1 MVYNLFFR
9 IFAIKKNMVVKIE
22 DRLSYNIQDYCKL
35 NEIDENEYIIDCIV
49 KQFNIDKF
57 GDLNEIIGD
66 KNNKKEEIPI
76 NKFIDLE
83 FDIEKQQFVVKQSL
97 DDDIFIPL
105 SKFDNLF
112 IKTETQIQDNIVTEI
127 NTEESSKP
135 LITKKKR
142 TLQTK

>member
-1 MVYNLFFR
+1 ME
-9 IFAIKKNMVVKIE
+9 IKIE
-22 DRLSYNIQDYCKL
+22 DRLYINIQDYCKH

-49 KQFNIDKF
+49 KQFNVDKF
-57 GDLNEIIGD
+57 GDLNDILNG
-66 KNNKKEEIPI
+66 KKEEIPI

-83 FDIEKQQFVVKQSL
+83 FDIDKQCFIIKQSV
-97 DDDIFIPL
+97 DDDILIPL

-112 IKTETQIQDNIVTEI
+112 IKTETKIQDNIVTEI

-142 TLQTK
+142 TLQTR